1 MFINENYIKYSSKNG
16 VKMNMLKK
24 TLVASALVLGFSSM
38 ANAATATAVWT
49 GEVPGSS
56 HDDKIII
63 TGPGGSNSGFTG
75 TLTAFEDGTF
85 HSTEVIMES
94 RENTGTVETP
104 EVGELLDANWT
115 ISAADVVYDGRP
127 VDGTVLKV
135 DINGTKYDVG
145 DALADVANRLTVKL
159 EQTAPLAAAD
169 VAETTAQASLT
180 MLASAI

>member
-1 MFINENYIKYSSKNG
+1 
-16 VKMNMLKK
+16 MNMLKK

-38 ANAATATAVWT
+38 ANAATATAIWT

-63 TGPGGSNSGFTG
+63 TGAGGSSEGFTG

-85 HSTEVIMES
+85 ESSKVIMES
-94 RENTGTVETP
+94 HANTGSVEEP
-104 EVGELLDANWT
+104 VVGELLDSNWT
-115 ISAADVVYDGRP
+115 VSAADVGYDGRT
-127 VDGTVLKV
+127 VEGTVLKV
-135 DINGTKYDVG
+135 NINGTEYSVG
-145 DALADVANRLTVKL
+145 DSLTEVANKLTIKL